1 MVDSDDALLG
11 AQLLLQRL
19 DEIQQSLACMEC
31 LYSNTSNTMSLD
43 EGRKTI
49 GLWKGEDS
57 RVALVC
63 TGHQVSRPASVVLE
77 EGLQSTVSRNTAD
90 SVGLLDFRVGIDPST
105 RCFCMASAFAW
116 RGNLSLP
123 SSGKQTLL

>member
-63 TGHQVSRPASVVLE
+63 TGHLVSRPASVVLE
-77 EGLQSTVSRNTAD
+77 EGLHSTVSRNTAD
-90 SVGLLDFRVGIDPST
+90 SVRLLDFRVGIDPST
-105 RCFCMASAFAW
+105 RCFCMARKSFT
-116 RGNLSLP
+116 P
-123 SSGKQTLL
+123 E